1 MTYKSIISPKMR
13 AVSTYM
19 VESFVG
25 MNHCLTETGKNI
37 ILEVPKSDCE
47 EVRKALKARFSD
59 VALIKN
65 AYPLIE
71 DLHDFILI
79 KPIIS
84 ESPLLH
90 EDGIAVPELE
100 KVLVDR
106 SSDKEF
112 AFLSDDAI
120 QREFQRAFEIYQ
132 INTSRLMRYAARKG
146 KKEEIL
152 NRLDRINLQRVNTVH
167 AIQELFISE
176 PIERA
181 WLFGSF
187 ARMEEKADSDIDI
200 LVDLDKTVSIGLF
213 QFAGMINTLEDKLNK
228 RVDMVANGTVK
239 PFALNS
245 INRDKILFYE
255 RPRA

>member
-1 MTYKSIISPKMR
+1 
-13 AVSTYM
+13 
-19 VESFVG
+19 
-25 MNHCLTETGKNI
+25 
-37 ILEVPKSDCE
+37 
-47 EVRKALKARFSD
+47 
-59 VALIKN
+59 
-65 AYPLIE
+65 
-71 DLHDFILI
+71 
-79 KPIIS
+79 
-84 ESPLLH
+84 
-90 EDGIAVPELE
+90 
-100 KVLVDR
+100 
-106 SSDKEF
+106 
-112 AFLSDDAI
+112 
-120 QREFQRAFEIYQ
+120 
-132 INTSRLMRYAARKG
+132 MRYAARKG